1 MAFSI
6 YWQHLIGISCV
17 SSLTFIAI
25 HVCLFPTLLKL
36 SCFKD
41 DYIMFYKGCFGPYW
55 IIIPN
60 VFPLWSHCSI
70 LVWLFM
76 LDSICFLSIHLTWSL
91 CLDQIA
97 IPFLCL
103 NFNFNTY
110 MERLSSQRSSDG
122 ACQATWLTIFSER
135 HKVIFF

>member
-6 YWQHLIGISCV
+6 YLQHLIGISCV

-97 IPFLCL
+97 IFVSKFQLQYLYGETLIPKIKWWSMSGNMTHDL
-103 NFNFNTY
+103 
-110 MERLSSQRSSDG
+110 
-122 ACQATWLTIFSER
+122 
-135 HKVIFF
+135 